1 MGNAKKDI
9 IYNGF
14 AGGLCSVQSGE
25 IALPNQLQQAT
36 NAVILENGVIRKRP
50 GVKQI
55 EENYFAAWIIDLFNG
70 YKSMSSKHLAVANST
85 IHTYTTGGLGQ
96 FAYMDRYLHTNGSDP
111 MVAITGITAAA
122 CLGAPL
128 SRVMLKHNDR
138 CFMAVG
144 RVLYETAVGTYPDSA
159 VDNFADGATWTIGD
173 TGQNIIGLGSIG
185 RNLFIFKQKSIY
197 IQVGYTKSER
207 QTYLLSSEYGCLSP
221 DTIKNVNLKGIGPAV
236 MFLSDEAKLCAAT
249 MEGIIEVG
257 DAVQD
262 ILDTIYL
269 GTAVNEKAVSTYL
282 HRARAG
288 VDPRGYYI
296 LGFATTATDA
306 YNSFSQAICVSLNE
320 SYDSQFGGRRWPITL
335 WKYTGTTDTSE
346 IYYNALGVSDV
357 ATIYGYKLHLP
368 AKTPDGNYTWVEV
381 DWSRYNDQWG
391 TGIPYTNKWVDM
403 TIQTRNENAGTRQ
416 INKQWTD
423 CLVKVVQEQPT
434 IGLAFYPLR
443 LTQEVD
449 YNLTINSPPTV
460 YQEKMVGPNKPAKY
474 LIELQHGLVG
484 DGIQTNIIL
493 ENYNSAGD
501 GDLRIHGLTIQFLR
515 SNAV

>member
-1 MGNAKKDI
+1 MGNARKDI
-9 IYNGF
+9 VYNGF

-25 IALPNQLQQAT
+25 IALPNQLQQAI
-36 NAVILENGVIRKRP
+36 NAVILENGVVRKRP

-55 EENYFAAWIIDLFNG
+55 EKNYFAAWIIDLFNG
-70 YKSMSSKHLAVANST
+70 YKSMSSKTIAVVNST

-111 MVAITGITAAA
+111 MVAITGITAAS

-185 RNLFIFKQKSIY
+185 RNLLIFKQKSIY

-249 MEGIIEVG
+249 MEGVIEVG

-269 GTAVNEKAVSTYL
+269 GTAVNEKAISTYL

-288 VDPRGYYI
+288 VDPSGYYI
-296 LGFATTATDA
+296 LGFATVATDA
-306 YNSFSQAICVSLNE
+306 YNSFNQALCVSLNE
-320 SYDSQFGGRRWPITL
+320 PYDSQFGRRWPITL

-357 ATIYGYKLHLP
+357 ATVYGYKLHLP
-368 AKTPDGNYTWVEV
+368 AKEPGGHYTWVEV
-381 DWSRYNDQWG
+381 DWTRYNDQWG

-403 TIQTRNENAGTRQ
+403 ILQTRNEDAGTRQ

-423 CLVKVVQEQPT
+423 CLIKVVQEQPAV
-434 IGLAFYPLR
+434 GLAFYPLK

-460 YQEKMVGPNKPAKY
+460 YQENVVGPNKPAKY

-501 GDLRIHGLTIQFLR
+501 GDLRIHGMTIQFLR